1 MTLEEHIDDI
11 RKGLKDGTF
20 RDENDVCEF
29 IVKRLFQALDWNIYN
44 RQVFIRE
51 YPVNSGRVDFA
62 LFHPPSAPKILVE
75 VKRVGNINAGAE
87 EQLFSYAYHNGVP
100 VLILTDG
107 KEWHFFYGPGEGSY
121 DERRVRIINLEEMDN
136 GESAELLHRYLKYE
150 SVCTGE
156 AREAIVTDHLAVVRQ
171 QRIANALPKAWT
183 ALVEEADEL
192 LRDVV
197 AEKVRELCGD
207 EPSADQ
213 VLDFLKNLEGKRANT
228 GPIAGTQGA
237 LFNESGGTSS
247 GSDRKP
253 LTRLDVTMN
262 GETIAEHNGTDT
274 FAKIISERLG
284 VERIYNLG
292 VSWITTS
299 QPKRTFR
306 QFGKYYVS
314 MVGDTETLKKRLENA
329 ASRLG
334 VQLTIK
340 IVPK

>member
-1 MTLEEHIDDI
+1 MTLEEHIDEI

-75 VKRVGNINAGAE
+75 VKRVGKINAGAE

-197 AEKVRELCGD
+197 AEKVKELCGD
-207 EPSADQ
+207 EPAAHQ
-213 VLDFLKNLEGKRANT
+213 VLDFLKSLESRQASGSTITQTQRA
-228 GPIAGTQGA
+228 P
-237 LFNESGGTSS
+237 SS
-247 GSDRKP
+247 GSGVTASGSGRLQ
-253 LTRLDVTMN
+253 LTRLEVTMN
-262 GETIAEHNGTDT
+262 GETIAERNGTDT
-274 FAKIISERLG
+274 FVKVLERLG
-284 VERIYNLG
+284 LDHVYNLG
-292 VSWITTS
+292 VSWVTIS
-299 QPKRTFR
+299 QPSQKHRIV
-306 QFGKYYVS
+306 GKYYIITLGS
-314 MVGDTETLKKRLENA
+314 TKTLKRRLEKA
-329 ASRLG
+329 ASGLE
-334 VQLTIK
+334 VQLTVK
-340 IVPK
+340 TVSK